1 MSPAERRFADYGP
14 PRRVTGGLRARS
26 SRGAIG
32 QSWWS
37 RRFVEVLESFAL
49 GTRLTRGRA
58 YARAGQVL
66 ALDVAPGAVTAVVQG
81 SRPRPYQVRIELAR
95 FPEPVW
101 TRLEEAL
108 AAQAFFSARLLAG
121 DLPGELEELF
131 TSVGAPLF
139 PAGVGE
145 LDQHCSCPDVA
156 VPCKHLAATFYLLAE
171 AFDADPF
178 RLLHWR
184 GRSRAELLDRLR
196 ALRGAATSHPGP
208 ATTAPVGT
216 STGPGGG
223 RPAAEPTTGSAAPRA
238 AGAGRVL
245 GDLPDPP
252 LVDQVD
258 RFWLPPVPLPERPP
272 TLATEPELVLRQ
284 LGPPDSALGGPG
296 LTERLRRA
304 YRRFGTTEAGTT
316 EAGTFEAGT
325 FEAGTTDD
333 STFGAGTFEAGTTDD
348 SASEAGTT
356 DDGTTGDSAIH
367 GGTTDSGVV
376 GAGPVGP
383 SGSGPSGADSAEDGR
398 E

>member
-1 MSPAERRFADYGP
+1 MSPAERPFADYGP

-101 TRLEEAL
+101 TGLEEAL

-131 TSVGAPLF
+131 ASAGAPLF

-208 ATTAPVGT
+208 TSTAPIGAL
-216 STGPGGG
+216 TGPSGG
-223 RPAAEPTTGSAAPRA
+223 RPAAATTTGSAAPRA
-238 AGAGRVL
+238 AGTGRVL
-245 GDLPDPP
+245 GDLPDPS
-252 LVDQVD
+252 LADQVD

-304 YRRFGTTEAGTT
+304 YRRFGTT
-316 EAGTFEAGT
+316 
-325 FEAGTTDD
+325 
-333 STFGAGTFEAGTTDD
+333 GAGATD
-348 SASEAGTT
+348 
-356 DDGTTGDSAIH
+356 
-367 GGTTDSGVV
+367 
-376 GAGPVGP
+376 
-383 SGSGPSGADSAEDGR
+383 GSGPSGGDSAEDGR